1 VDKTYK
7 EPVVPKN
14 GMSEITYESP
24 AITMKD
30 YEKYRGK
37 HVVIYK
43 NEIISEGSSSVEA
56 VAKALEKHPE
66 LKTEDLEITYI
77 PFEETLILEVYI

>member
-37 HVVIYK
+37 HVVISRMK
-43 NEIISEGSSSVEA
+43 
-56 VAKALEKHPE
+56 
-66 LKTEDLEITYI
+66 
-77 PFEETLILEVYI
+77 